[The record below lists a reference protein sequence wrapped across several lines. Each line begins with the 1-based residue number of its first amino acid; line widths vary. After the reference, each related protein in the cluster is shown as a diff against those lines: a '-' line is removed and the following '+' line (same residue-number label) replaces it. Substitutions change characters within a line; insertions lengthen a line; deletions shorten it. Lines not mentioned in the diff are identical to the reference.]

1 MTPDTVSVPCKL
13 QTNPKTVIKRT
24 QTDHSGMSA
33 MKTST
38 RLACCFAL
46 ALSAIATGP
55 TAWGQ
60 WDSGVRQGN
69 YQKQLPTTVDASK
82 VPATFAQRVDPEIDR
97 QMRSLVWRCVGPFV
111 GNRGC
116 GVEMH
121 PTDRNVYLSRTFI
134 GRSVED
140 RGCGPILGAH
150 YRRPDQCWIRGSD
163 RSGSPASPM

>member
-1 MTPDTVSVPCKL
+1 
-13 QTNPKTVIKRT
+13 
-24 QTDHSGMSA
+24 

-38 RLACCFAL
+38 RLACFFAL

-60 WDSGVRQGN
+60 WDSGVRQSN
-69 YQKQLPTTVDASK
+69 YQKQLPTTVDASN

-97 QMRSLVWRCVGPFV
+97 QMRSLAWRCVGPFV

-121 PTDRNVYLSRTFI
+121 PTDRNVFI
-134 GRSVED
+134 THIHRAECGRLRM
-140 RGCGPILGAH
+140 RGNIGCPSPTARSMLGPWA
-150 YRRPDQCWIRGSD
+150 RSQCP
-163 RSGSPASPM
+163 PASPM